1 MRYNKDSVPGTFLF
15 IACLC
20 IFCSLMITGT
30 AAGLKE
36 RAKAKELARMKHSV
50 LMAAGFGDHRGGD
63 IDGLFERRIQPQII
77 NLDRGEV
84 NGEIDP
90 MTFDPNMAAANP
102 QTSSK
107 PKKDSARIGRRADQ
121 GRAFTI
127 LDEAGNFDGVVLPFH
142 GKGLWSVIF
151 GYIALEEDLSTIR
164 GLYVYEHGETPGIG
178 DFLDDPA
185 WQSQWQGKQLYN
197 DSGKVVISVV
207 RGGAK
212 PGDLYGVDGISGA
225 TMSGRGVER
234 AVQFWVGNE
243 GFGPYLQQLSEMNKG

>member
-1 MRYNKDSVPGTFLF
+1 MRYNKDSVQGTFLF

-36 RAKAKELARMKHSV
+36 RAKAKELALMKHSV

-63 IDGLFERRIQPQII
+63 IDALFERQIRPQIVE
-77 NLDRGEV
+77 LDSGEL
-84 NGEIDP
+84 NDQIDP
-90 MTFDPNMAAANP
+90 LTFDPNMAAANP
-102 QTSSK
+102 ETSSK

-127 LDEAGNFDGVVLPFH
+127 LDESGQFDGVVVPFH
-142 GKGLWSVIF
+142 GKGLWSVIY
-151 GYIALEEDLSTIR
+151 GYIALEADLTTIR

-185 WQSQWQGKQLYN
+185 WQGQWHGKKLFN
-197 DSGKVVISVV
+197 DDGKAAIKVV
-207 RGGAK
+207 RGGAQ
-212 PGDLYGVDGISGA
+212 PDDPFGVDGISGA

-234 AVQFWVGNE
+234 AVQFWVGDE
-243 GFGPYLQQLSEMNKG
+243 GFDAYLQHLAGMNKG